1 MTVKMECPSCHS
13 NFTTKEDIT
22 LPEHGAVAVCL
33 TCAVV
38 AVWDN
43 EHTTWLPAIGD
54 HLRELLALPAVT
66 ETVMNV
72 RLYHEQR
79 DRDRETLR
87 SLISHGFV
95 TGMTI
100 TEVVE
105 EILDEGFHR
114 HPNEGDDT

>member
-1 MTVKMECPSCHS
+1 MSVKMECPSCHS
-13 NFTTKEDIT
+13 NFTSKSDIT

-43 EHTTWLPAIGD
+43 DQTEWLAAAGEYLDELLDLPAI
-54 HLRELLALPAVT
+54 T

-95 TGMTI
+95 VGATI
-100 TEVVE
+100 TDVVE
-105 EILDEGFHR
+105 TILDSGFHR